1 MQKVDKLHITANKGA
16 GEQHCCSQSLD
27 LSHMT
32 NDTDRWWIIH
42 VVSVQKPQIQPLKGR
57 LVFFFPRPS
66 PLCGHQRG
74 ALDCSTSQ
82 PVDGMGDFSLLP
94 EEIVK
99 DGGFLPSLTVFI
111 KMLHKSAA
119 SLSRLSIRSYLL
131 DLNSKYLN

>member
-1 MQKVDKLHITANKGA
+1 MVDHTCRK
-16 GEQHCCSQSLD
+16 CSEASNPAIERTVSFLFPQAVSPVWSL
-27 LSHMT
+27 
-32 NDTDRWWIIH
+32 
-42 VVSVQKPQIQPLKGR
+42 G
-57 LVFFFPRPS
+57 
-66 PLCGHQRG
+66 G